1 MKTYLVS
8 NPNAELG
15 YELKIVDDNGDVT
28 FQPIKG
34 FAKDGS
40 IHLDPSNPS
49 GREWVTK
56 AKFDKGAVDGQFELV
71 PREKRAQ
78 GTTKTEKPTT
88 TSRGWTEYLTEDELK
103 VIEDL
108 KQKAMARKQ
117 AESIKAKIAALT
129 ALLPEEEN

>member
-15 YELKIVDDNGDVT
+15 YELKIVDDDGQIT

-56 AKFDKGAVDGQFELV
+56 AKMDKSGGELELL

-78 GTTKTEKPTT
+78 GTTKTEKTTT
-88 TSRGWTEYLTEDELK
+88 TSRGWMEYLTEDEMK
-103 VIEDL
+103 TIESL
-108 KQKAMARKQ
+108 KQKALARKQ
-117 AESIKAKIAALT
+117 ADSIKAKIAALQ
-129 ALLPEEEN
+129 ALLSEEDE